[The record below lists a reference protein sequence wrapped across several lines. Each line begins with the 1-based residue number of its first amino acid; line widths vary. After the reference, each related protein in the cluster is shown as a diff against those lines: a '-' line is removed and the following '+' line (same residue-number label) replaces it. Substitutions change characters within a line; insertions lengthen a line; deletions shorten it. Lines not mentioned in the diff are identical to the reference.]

1 MQPSSNKLFP
11 IFSGGKDSASMLK
24 SGTEQYVTSSS
35 PSRST
40 LKPNKRQRRSQGLE
54 RTKSAPSYPTQQDV
68 DASLPLSQPISPS
81 RLQGK
86 AKKLVIEI
94 DADEDGSHIKHGSRD
109 EPITIDMSPIKVK
122 GRETAESINKF
133 FAPRRYVTPLGANN
147 NKPNK
152 ISVHQEYAPWPSNNC
167 QHIRGP
173 QQSFQPSS
181 LDFARAFFDPTEEEL
196 QMSLNFL
203 QQSISRSPCLS
214 HTQYH
219 PYPSTVTRPEAS
231 HQLAVAM
238 KGHLDRASLSR
249 FSTTTFD
256 DLRSPQETW
265 NERWHPRCAAEVIG
279 NEDHARYLRDWL
291 RALEVRA
298 TPQTADGPSTSN
310 VFSIKRGRGKKVAN
324 DYPKEVKRPNII
336 RAVDKSQRK
345 RRRIDSDEE
354 DLEDWIADDDS
365 DDENPWR
372 HATPIIEEPEDLPD
386 PSEGGGSPWKPRM
399 TRLKRNWKD
408 DQDSELTLDIPL
420 LDAPSQED
428 PTYDFTSYLTN
439 TILLSGP
446 SGCGKTAAVYACA
459 EELGWEVF
467 EVYPGIGKRNGASLL
482 SLVGDAGKHHLVG
495 KGSTRSVRNEDAHQ
509 KSGITSFFST
519 KGSRAHSILGSN
531 ASAEGNESSSPGS
544 PITLEQSI
552 LSEGT
557 NSLSNNESDPAQM
570 LNRQSIILLEEV
582 DILFNEDVNFWP
594 TIVTLIKES
603 RRPVV
608 MTCNGM
614 LSMFAINPFVITY
627 YDHSDPY
634 LIPFSELPLQTVLY
648 FSSCPPDLASSYIK
662 CLALAEG
669 YYFSA
674 KDCGLIVKTQ
684 SSPNGVDLSHDLD
697 NAIRQLKPEPSTDL
711 RRAINYTQFL
721 CQGSLFQTEHHPQG
735 GEPNVVL
742 ANWASDDDG
751 YFSDCYDENPV
762 SSAPD
767 FEGPRNS
774 EFRESNT
781 DKAGLHRLYRFSDAL
796 SMIDSNLER
805 NAIAELEVS

>member
-1 MQPSSNKLFP
+1 MVCEVFLQNAASYDPNVTSGRQSKVQPSSNKLFP
-11 IFSGGKDSASMLK
+11 IFFGGKDSISTLK
-24 SGTEQYVTSSS
+24 SGTEQFVTSSS

-40 LKPNKRQRRSQGLE
+40 LKPNKKQRRSQGLE

-68 DASLPLSQPISPS
+68 DASLPLSQPVSPS
-81 RLQGK
+81 HLQGK
-86 AKKLVIEI
+86 VVIEI
-94 DADEDGSHIKHGSRD
+94 DADNDGSHIKHGSRD
-109 EPITIDMSPIKVK
+109 EPITIDMSPVKVK
-122 GRETAESINKF
+122 GKEKSESFNKF
-133 FAPRRYVTPLGANN
+133 FAPRRHVTPLGANI
-147 NKPNK
+147 PNK
-152 ISVHQEYAPWPSNNC
+152 ISVHQQYAPWPSNNC

-173 QQSFQPSS
+173 QQSFHPSS

-196 QMSLNFL
+196 LLSLNFL
-203 QQSISRSPCLS
+203 HQSTSKSPCLS
-214 HTQYH
+214 HAQYH
-219 PYPSTVTRPEAS
+219 PSPSTVTRPEAS
-231 HQLAVAM
+231 HQLAAAM
-238 KGHLDRASLSR
+238 KEHLDRASLSR

-265 NERWHPRCAAEVIG
+265 NERWHPRCAAEVVG

-298 TPQTADGPSTSN
+298 TPQSAEGPTTSDM
-310 VFSIKRGRGKKVAN
+310 FSSKRGKGRKVAK

-354 DLEDWIADDDS
+354 DIEDWIADDDS

-420 LDAPSQED
+420 LDAPVRED

-509 KSGITSFFST
+509 KNGITSFFST
-519 KGSRAHSILGSN
+519 KGSRAHSIFSSN
-531 ASAEGNESSSPGS
+531 TSAEGNEPSSPGS
-544 PITLEQSI
+544 LITLEHS
-552 LSEGT
+552 LPSEGT
-557 NSLSNNESDPAQM
+557 SSLTNNESDSAQM

-614 LSMFAINPFVITY
+614 LSIFTIDPFV
-627 YDHSDPY
+627 
-634 LIPFSELPLQTVLY
+634 F
-648 FSSCPPDLASSYIK
+648 IK
-662 CLALAEG
+662 
-669 YYFSA
+669 Y
-674 KDCGLIVKTQ
+674 
-684 SSPNGVDLSHDLD
+684 
-697 NAIRQLKPEPSTDL
+697 
-711 RRAINYTQFL
+711 
-721 CQGSLFQTEHHPQG
+721 
-735 GEPNVVL
+735 
-742 ANWASDDDG
+742 
-751 YFSDCYDENPV
+751 
-762 SSAPD
+762 
-767 FEGPRNS
+767 
-774 EFRESNT
+774 
-781 DKAGLHRLYRFSDAL
+781 
-796 SMIDSNLER
+796 
-805 NAIAELEVS
+805 

>member
-1 MQPSSNKLFP
+1 MVCEVFLQNAASYDPNVTSGQQSKVQPSSNKLFP
-11 IFSGGKDSASMLK
+11 IFFGGKDSISTLK
-24 SGTEQYVTSSS
+24 SGTEQSVTSSS

-40 LKPNKRQRRSQGLE
+40 LKPNKKQRRSQGLE

-68 DASLPLSQPISPS
+68 DASLPLSQPVSPS
-81 RLQGK
+81 HLQGK
-86 AKKLVIEI
+86 VVIEI
-94 DADEDGSHIKHGSRD
+94 DADNDGSHIKHGSRD
-109 EPITIDMSPIKVK
+109 EPITIDMSPVKVK
-122 GRETAESINKF
+122 GKEKSESFNKF
-133 FAPRRYVTPLGANN
+133 FAPRRHVTPLGANI
-147 NKPNK
+147 PNK
-152 ISVHQEYAPWPSNNC
+152 ISVHQQYAPWPSNNC

-173 QQSFQPSS
+173 QQSFHPSS

-196 QMSLNFL
+196 LLSLNFL
-203 QQSISRSPCLS
+203 HQSTSKSPCLS
-214 HTQYH
+214 HAQYH
-219 PYPSTVTRPEAS
+219 PSPSTVTRPEAS
-231 HQLAVAM
+231 HQLAAAM
-238 KGHLDRASLSR
+238 KEHLDRASLSR
-249 FSTTTFD
+249 FSTATFD

-265 NERWHPRCAAEVIG
+265 NERWHPRCAAEVVG

-298 TPQTADGPSTSN
+298 TPQSAEGPTTSDM
-310 VFSIKRGRGKKVAN
+310 FSSKRGKGRKVAK

-354 DLEDWIADDDS
+354 DIEDWIADDDS

-420 LDAPSQED
+420 LDAPVRED

-509 KSGITSFFST
+509 KNGITSFFST
-519 KGSRAHSILGSN
+519 KGSRAHSIFSSN
-531 ASAEGNESSSPGS
+531 TSAEGNEPSSPGS
-544 PITLEQSI
+544 LITLEHS
-552 LSEGT
+552 LPSEGT
-557 NSLSNNESDPAQM
+557 SSLTNNESDSAQM

-614 LSMFAINPFVITY
+614 LSIFTIDPFV
-627 YDHSDPY
+627 
-634 LIPFSELPLQTVLY
+634 F
-648 FSSCPPDLASSYIK
+648 IK
-662 CLALAEG
+662 
-669 YYFSA
+669 Y
-674 KDCGLIVKTQ
+674 
-684 SSPNGVDLSHDLD
+684 
-697 NAIRQLKPEPSTDL
+697 
-711 RRAINYTQFL
+711 
-721 CQGSLFQTEHHPQG
+721 
-735 GEPNVVL
+735 
-742 ANWASDDDG
+742 
-751 YFSDCYDENPV
+751 
-762 SSAPD
+762 
-767 FEGPRNS
+767 
-774 EFRESNT
+774 
-781 DKAGLHRLYRFSDAL
+781 
-796 SMIDSNLER
+796 
-805 NAIAELEVS
+805 